1 MSSSGGRSAGQRAS
15 THLGTYVDAAGYED
29 PGIKLM
35 MRLRLHL
42 DAALQ
47 YPIDATRLGIAVRIV
62 REHLTSSGDGD
73 QAVFSSGWHTNK
85 KAYAAQ
91 MLSQL

>member
-1 MSSSGGRSAGQRAS
+1 
-15 THLGTYVDAAGYED
+15 
-29 PGIKLM
+29 M

-47 YPIDATRLGIAVRIV
+47 YPIDANRLRIASRIV
-62 REHLTSSGDGD
+62 REHLTVVGEGD

-85 KAYAAQ
+85 KVYAEQ
-91 MLSQL
+91 MVSQL